1 MEPKIEYDAAYYQRR
16 YDSLVFTS
24 GEAHNFLDRYR
35 DQTNAP
41 EQVDV
46 SAIIHPDGTY
56 FAVSRPGRH
65 HDLIRHMAGLNKGG
79 LANVSKQGFLTTH
92 GRFVDRK
99 EGLRIAVDQK
109 QLLDM
114 SEDARR
120 SDLFSEDL
128 YE

>member
-1 MEPKIEYDAAYYQRR
+1 MELKTQYDDAYYQRR

-35 DQTNAP
+35 AQADAS
-41 EQVDV
+41 EKVDV
-46 SAIIHPDGTY
+46 SVIIHPDGTY

-65 HDLIRHMAGLNKGG
+65 HDLVRHMASLNKAG
-79 LANVSKQGFLTTH
+79 LANVSKQGFITTH

-99 EGLRIAVDQK
+99 EALRIAVEQE

-120 SDLFSEDL
+120 SELFSEDL